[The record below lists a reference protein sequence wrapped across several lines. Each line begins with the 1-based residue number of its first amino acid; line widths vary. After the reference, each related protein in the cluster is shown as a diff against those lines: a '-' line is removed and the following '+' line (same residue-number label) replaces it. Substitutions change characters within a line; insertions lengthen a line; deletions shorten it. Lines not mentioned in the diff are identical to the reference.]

1 LIANLADQPLRAQ
14 EVAVGALLGAEGPEG
29 MVSRGAWLRAMG
41 HSQPPEQAA
50 AGTAEGA
57 AVAEGGG
64 DGATSPTAPLGD
76 GDGDGGAAA
85 PAVSAG
91 GVVGACTRA
100 AAGARR
106 AGDADAP
113 IIKIDYQDWLSRL
126 TIKIDYQ
133 A

>member
-1 LIANLADQPLRAQ
+1 
-14 EVAVGALLGAEGPEG
+14 VGALLGAEGPEG

-100 AAGARR
+100 AAGARWR
-106 AGDADAP
+106 AMRATLTP
-113 IIKIDYQDWLSRL
+113 RLSRL
-126 TIKIDYQ
+126 TIKIGDQ
-133 A
+133 D